1 MPLPTRR
8 AADNKAVP
16 ETVSLSGVRFGYAD
30 SPDVL
35 SDINLILPRGSFH
48 FLTGPSGAG
57 KSSLLRLLTLAERPV
72 AGRIALFGQ
81 DVTGRDG
88 KGLGRAAAPGFR
100 RRMGVVFQ
108 DFRLLDHL
116 TLFENAALPLKL
128 AGQSRAQYA
137 GDVAEMLRWV
147 GLGGRMEARPPALSG
162 GEKQRLAIARAVM
175 AKPEL
180 IIADE
185 PTGSVDQAMADKLL
199 MLFQSLNRLGATVLI
214 ASHDEALAERSGA
227 QILRLENGR
236 LIGGGISPFESD
248 RQSGGWSEDDPAHGL
263 MQDDFRGDQA

>member
-1 MPLPTRR
+1 MTAPPRLA
-8 AADNKAVP
+8 AADEPAP
-16 ETVSLSGVRFGYAD
+16 ETVRLAGVGFGYAD

-35 SDINLILPRGSFH
+35 RDVNLILPRGSFH

-57 KSSLLRLLTLAERPV
+57 KSSLLRLLTLAERPTS
-72 AGRIALFGQ
+72 GRIALFGQ
-81 DVTGRDG
+81 DVTG
-88 KGLGRAAAPGFR
+88 LPRAAAPAMR

-116 TLFENAALPLKL
+116 DLFENAALTLRV
-128 AGQSRAQYA
+128 AGRKPDTYSR
-137 GDVAEMLRWV
+137 DVEEMLRWV
-147 GLGGRMEARPPALSG
+147 GLGDRMQARPPMLSG

-175 AKPEL
+175 GNPEL

-185 PTGSVDQAMADKLL
+185 PTGSVDKAMADKLL

-227 QILRLENGR
+227 RRLRLDRGK
-236 LIGGGISPFESD
+236 LTVAPASGGG
-248 RQSGGWSEDDPAHGL
+248 A
-263 MQDDFRGDQA
+263 